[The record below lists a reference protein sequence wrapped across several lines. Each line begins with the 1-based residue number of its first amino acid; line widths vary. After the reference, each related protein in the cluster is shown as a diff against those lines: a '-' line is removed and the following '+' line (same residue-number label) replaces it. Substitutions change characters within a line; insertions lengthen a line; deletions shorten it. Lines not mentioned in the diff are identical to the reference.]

1 MFHMISFYNQMI
13 NIHQK
18 VTKFS
23 HQDEHNL
30 SQISSQQRQEKKQK
44 LPDDVKHTYIE
55 AVLILS
61 ERKTGLE
68 PATFGLGSQRSTS

>member
-1 MFHMISFYNQMI
+1 MISA
-13 NIHQK
+13 K
-18 VTKFS
+18 
-23 HQDEHNL
+23 
-30 SQISSQQRQEKKQK
+30 SQVNTDRRQNKK
-44 LPDDVKHTYIE
+44 LPDDVKYTYIE

>member
-1 MFHMISFYNQMI
+1 MISFYNQMI

-18 VTKFS
+18 
-23 HQDEHNL
+23 
-30 SQISSQQRQEKKQK
+30 SQNFHIKTNITSAKSRVNKDRRKKQK

-68 PATFGLGSQRSTS
+68 PATFGLGSQRSTG

>member
-1 MFHMISFYNQMI
+1 MFTSLG
-13 NIHQK
+13 
-18 VTKFS
+18 FS
-23 HQDEHNL
+23 PRGVPDSH
-30 SQISSQQRQEKKQK
+30 IKQK

>member
-1 MFHMISFYNQMI
+1 MISAKSRVN
-13 NIHQK
+13 K
-18 VTKFS
+18 
-23 HQDEHNL
+23 D
-30 SQISSQQRQEKKQK
+30 RRKKNKK

>member
-1 MFHMISFYNQMI
+1 MSQKSHKMFTSLG
-13 NIHQK
+13 
-18 VTKFS
+18 FS
-23 HQDEHNL
+23 PRGVPDSH
-30 SQISSQQRQEKKQK
+30 IKQK

>member
-1 MFHMISFYNQMI
+1 MISA
-13 NIHQK
+13 K
-18 VTKFS
+18 
-23 HQDEHNL
+23 
-30 SQISSQQRQEKKQK
+30 SQVNTDRRQNKK

-55 AVLILS
+55 AVPNINQ